1 MQNCHKQNMK
11 YGAIVLAAG
20 FSTRYGGAKKQDLE
34 FHGKQIWQYSY
45 DTAKS
50 IVGQNNIVVVGK
62 DMPGG
67 ATRTESVILGLE
79 ALPADIDRVVI
90 LDAARPLVTKE
101 QIKEILENPNPSCT
115 YVRPLVN
122 TPIFRDG
129 TYVNRCDMYDMLVP
143 QAFDYKLLT
152 EAYRSGR
159 FIDMTDETRVMY
171 EYHGIKPTLIETDNN
186 LYKVTYPGDL
196 MVLESIYQQMTTKR

>member
-1 MQNCHKQNMK
+1 MK

-20 FSTRYGGAKKQDLE
+20 FSTRYGGQKKQDLE

-50 IVGQNNIVVVGK
+50 VVGEGNIVAVGK

-67 ATRTESVILGLE
+67 ETRTKSVIIGLK
-79 ALPADIDRVVI
+79 ALPADTERVVI
-90 LDAARPLVTKE
+90 LDAARPMVTAE
-101 QIKEILENPNPSCT
+101 QIKGILANPNPSCT
-115 YVRPLVN
+115 LVRPLVN

-129 TYVNRCDMYDMLVP
+129 TYVNRSEMYDMLVP
-143 QAFDYKLLT
+143 QAFDYKLLL
-152 EAYRSGR
+152 EAYESGK
-159 FIDMTDETRVMY
+159 FVDMTDETRVMY
-171 EYHGIKPTLIETDNN
+171 EYHGIKPTLIETENN

-196 MVLESIYQQMTTKR
+196 LVIESIYQQMKGGKNE